1 MPIKC
6 LFCGQED
13 MNVLEVTVPVLRSPL
28 LSRHERVLLGLDF
41 YCKTKGF
48 SPIVTA
54 RNSKLFFINRSSRIL
69 DKTVRLID
77 KSHLIP

>member
-13 MNVLEVTVPVLRSPL
+13 MNVLEVTVPVLQNPL
-28 LSRHERVLLGLDF
+28 LSRRERILIGLDF
-41 YCKTKGF
+41 YCKPKGF
-48 SPIVTA
+48 PPVVSV

-69 DKTVRLID
+69 DKTVRLIN
-77 KSHLIP
+77 KSYLIS